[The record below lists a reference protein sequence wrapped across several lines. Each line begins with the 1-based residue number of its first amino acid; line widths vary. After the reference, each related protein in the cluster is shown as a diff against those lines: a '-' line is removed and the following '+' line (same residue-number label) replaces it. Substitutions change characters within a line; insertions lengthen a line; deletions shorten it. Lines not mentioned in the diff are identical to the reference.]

1 MDSLQGPTSMQLSQ
15 NPKPG
20 AQDAPTH
27 AVCTTVLAARGVMA
41 SPGFVPHWEKG
52 SNVYFAG

>member
-1 MDSLQGPTSMQLSQ
+1 MDSLQGPTSTQLSQ

-20 AQDAPTH
+20 VQDAPTH
-27 AVCTTVLAARGVMA
+27 AVCMTVLAARGVMA
-41 SPGFVPHWEKG
+41 SRGFVPRWEKG